1 MIIAKLHLPDSP
13 IMDYQVEVI
22 PGDRCLSHM
31 YDTLHISLGSS
42 QIIYFYVSQ
51 FQLDFICLMTWE
63 MVMVNN
69 NSELTF
75 SELSTFSLDSP
86 ARLLTEIV
94 SNKNMFTSSC

>member
-13 IMDYQVEVI
+13 IMDNQVEVI

-51 FQLDFICLMTWE
+51 FQLDFIC
-63 MVMVNN
+63 
-69 NSELTF
+69 
-75 SELSTFSLDSP
+75 
-86 ARLLTEIV
+86 
-94 SNKNMFTSSC
+94 